1 MVMTLTTTPP
11 SAPIVRP
18 PRRTSRRVGLRI
30 GWGWIAF
37 SAVTVVAMTATPYLT
52 ASLRQL
58 ADAEVGI
65 ASTYVDQ
72 PVPIVVAFYLH
83 VVLGALALLIG
94 PLQFARGLR
103 ERFPG
108 LHRVLGAT
116 SIVAIVGASAAG
128 LVIATVTSAGLV
140 GTLGFG
146 MLAIL
151 WATFALLGLRAI
163 LRRDVLAHRWWMT
176 RTFALT
182 YAGVTLRLWIPILM
196 AVFMAFGTEPGAAFV
211 QAYAIVPFLSWVPNL
226 IVAEW
231 MARASRTACASAT

>member
-1 MVMTLTTTPP
+1 MTTATTPP
-11 SAPIVRP
+11 AAPTIRP
-18 PRRTSRRVGLRI
+18 PRRASRRLGTRI

-37 SAVTVVAMTATPYLT
+37 SAVTVVIMVVTPYLT
-52 ASLRQL
+52 TSLSQL
-58 ADAEVGI
+58 ADADAGI

-72 PVPIVVAFYLH
+72 PLPIVVAFYAH

-103 ERFPG
+103 ERFPRV
-108 LHRVLGAT
+108 HRAMGAA
-116 SIVAIVGASAAG
+116 SIVAIVGASGAG
-128 LVIATVTSAGLV
+128 LVISTVTSAGLI

-176 RTFALT
+176 RAFALT
-182 YAGVTLRLWIPILM
+182 YAGVTLRLWLPILM
-196 AVFMAFGTEPGAAFV
+196 AVFMAFGSDPGGAFV

-231 MARASRTACASAT
+231 MVRASRTACASAT

>member
-1 MVMTLTTTPP
+1 MTTTTTPP
-11 SAPIVRP
+11 AVPPIRP
-18 PRRTSRRVGLRI
+18 LRRDSRRIGLRI

-37 SAVTVVAMTATPYLT
+37 SAVTVVAMAATPYFT

-58 ADAEVGI
+58 ADADVGI

-72 PVPIVVAFYLH
+72 PLPILVAFYVH
-83 VVLGALALLIG
+83 IVLGALALLIG
-94 PLQFARGLR
+94 PVQFARRMR
-103 ERFPG
+103 ERFPR
-108 LHRVLGAT
+108 LHRALGAT
-116 SIVAIVGASAAG
+116 SIVAIVGASVAG
-128 LVIATVTSAGLV
+128 LVISTVTSAGLI
-140 GTLGFG
+140 GTIGFG

-176 RTFALT
+176 RAFALT

-196 AVFMAFGTEPGAAFV
+196 AVFMAFGSDPGAAFV

-231 MARASRTACASAT
+231 MVRASRTACASAT